1 MKKGTINYRVEGKKV
16 TALIMETFNK
26 SYLEVKYGLRL
37 DDRMF
42 GDLRHKYLD
51 NYLNAEKKYP
61 CGCEGI
67 MFEGVAKCS
76 DNDTFSESRGKE
88 IARNRVMIKYL
99 GYVRYLL
106 RLKESISG
114 AGTIEQSIK
123 SYRKKD
129 KGYKN
134 VISK

>member
-1 MKKGTINYRVEGKKV
+1 MKKVAINYRVEGKKV
-16 TALIMETFNK
+16 TAFIMETFNA
-26 SYLEVKYGLRL
+26 SYLEVKYGLKL

-42 GDLRHKYLD
+42 GDLKHKYLD
-51 NYLNAEKKYP
+51 NYVAAEKYI
-61 CGCEGI
+61 CRREGI

-76 DNDTFSESRGKE
+76 DNDTFSESVGKE

>member
-1 MKKGTINYRVEGKKV
+1 MPK
-16 TALIMETFNK
+16 
-26 SYLEVKYGLRL
+26 
-37 DDRMF
+37 
-42 GDLRHKYLD
+42 
-51 NYLNAEKKYP
+51 KKYP

-99 GYVRYLL
+99 SYVRYLL